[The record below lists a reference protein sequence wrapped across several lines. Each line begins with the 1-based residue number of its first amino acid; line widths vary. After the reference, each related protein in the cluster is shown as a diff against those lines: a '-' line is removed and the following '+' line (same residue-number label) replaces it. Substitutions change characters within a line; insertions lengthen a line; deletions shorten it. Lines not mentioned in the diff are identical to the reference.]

1 MLHSETAV
9 WWLFLL
15 ASFLSGSLMFSQ
27 WLPRLFC
34 RKDITQISNDANPGA
49 TNVFIHCGPVMGMI
63 CLSLDLLKGFVPV
76 YLCYHLLNPD
86 RLWFALVMAAPVL
99 GHALAP
105 LAHFRG
111 GKCIATSFGVL
122 LALFPMTHIVLLLA
136 GIYIV
141 FSTMLKIHPNSS
153 RSIVTFGLFGT
164 ISLLLLLHSGR
175 YSIAGGCL
183 LISAIVIYKH
193 AKQTAAAEKK
203 TLSHC
208 GSPQS

>member
-1 MLHSETAV
+1 M
-9 WWLFLL
+9 
-15 ASFLSGSLMFSQ
+15 SGSLMFSQ
-27 WLPRLFC
+27 WLPGLIHH
-34 RKDITQISNDANPGA
+34 KDITKISDDANPGA
-49 TNVFIHCGPVMGMI
+49 TNVFIHCGPMMGLV
-63 CLSLDLLKGFVPV
+63 CLSLDMLKGFLPV
-76 YLCYHLLNPD
+76 YLCYHLLCPD
-86 RLWFALVMAAPVL
+86 KLWFALVMAAPVL

-105 LAHFRG
+105 LAHFHG

-153 RSIVTFGLFGT
+153 RSIVTFGLFGM
-164 ISLLLLLHSGR
+164 ISLLMLFHTRR

-193 AKQTAAAEKK
+193 IKQMDPQLGQKKEKAE
-203 TLSHC
+203 L
-208 GSPQS
+208 